1 MRHVRTVMLAAML
14 ASLVSCGGD
23 TTEPQQPEITPITG
37 AGGVVTS
44 ADGRVSLTV
53 PAGALSA
60 STQITITPASVG
72 THPRLVPGSAYTF
85 EPDGLQF
92 AVPARLT
99 IEYDTVP
106 ASLADQKAYLWLH
119 RREGSDWLPMQGEQ
133 ADTLNRRV
141 TGTIDG
147 FSQYGAATSPLA
159 ATIVQIGLEMSA
171 LLTDGI
177 ATTAIALTNSI
188 AALLQNQA
196 DPTFQALAAPF
207 LQASLLTAC
216 TAYNTSLGN
225 ARNAPIVDYDEFIA
239 VLEPMYAWAAVVEL
253 LGGISS
259 CTGAPDTLEGV
270 EAAKFQD
277 FVSFY
282 TARLN
287 ASIPSSDFD
296 EMVDEVRQIV
306 RLRGNLQT
314 LGLNDSDARLVT
326 EAQRPL
332 LDAMRTAA
340 YGACRDLGHH
350 EYLGKLLSET
360 ASASYGTQ
368 DLWDDLQYCATD
380 IQWEVRSTDGSTQMD
395 GTLGSSGTPG
405 VRVLTAT
412 GPGIA
417 DGMITINGN
426 MRPFECPGGTLET
439 DELVVTLQGVE
450 VHRRTPT
457 AGQFF
462 AFPVTLDAATILST
476 AGVDPMQS
484 ASVPLVVSRE
494 SPGCGQY
501 VQSTGPFTL
510 ATLNLTYPPPFVYF
524 TDFTGQVPEWSNRR
538 FTYYPSGPG
547 NNPILGHFLNDATTL
562 TLGNLPA
569 HTEVVIELTFYAIG
583 TMDGNNTQF
592 GPDIVDFRID
602 NTNVL
607 RTTFSNVLDPA
618 FPQAFPDNYPGGS
631 NPPGT
636 AASGFGS
643 LGYQAPPGQRSDTS
657 YRITFTVPHTA
668 SGLSFT
674 VSGANMSSGESWALD
689 DVRVTAH

>member
-1 MRHVRTVMLAAML
+1 MLAALL
-14 ASLVSCGGD
+14 ASALGCGGD
-23 TTEPQQPEITPITG
+23 ATEPQPEITPITT
-37 AGGVVTS
+37 AGGTVTS
-44 ADGRVSLTV
+44 ADGKVSLTV
-53 PAGALSA
+53 PAGALTA

-99 IEYDTVP
+99 IRYDSVP
-106 ASLADQKAYLWLH
+106 PSLEDQKAYLWLH
-119 RREGSDWLPMQGEQ
+119 RREGSDWVPMQGQ
-133 ADTLNRRV
+133 PADTLNRSV
-141 TGTIDG
+141 SGTIDG

-159 ATIVQIGLEMSA
+159 ATIVQIGLQLSA

-177 ATTAIALTNSI
+177 ATTAIGLTNSI
-188 AALLQNQA
+188 AALLQDQS
-196 DPTFQALAAPF
+196 DPSWQALAQPF

-225 ARNAPIVDYDEFIA
+225 ARNAPIVDYDEFVA
-239 VLEPMYAWAAVVEL
+239 LLEPMYSWAAVVEL

-259 CTGAPDTLEGV
+259 CTGVPDTLEGV

-287 ASIPSSDFD
+287 ASIPSSDF
-296 EMVDEVRQIV
+296 EELVDEVRQIV

-314 LGLNDSDARLVT
+314 LGLNASDARLVA
-326 EAQRPL
+326 EAQGPL

-350 EYLGKLLSET
+350 EYLGTLLPET
-360 ASASYGTQ
+360 ASASYSTQ
-368 DLWDDLQYCATD
+368 DIWDDLQYCATD
-380 IQWEVRSTDGSTQMD
+380 IQWEVQSTDGSTQMD
-395 GTLGSSGTPG
+395 GALGSSGTPG
-405 VRVLTAT
+405 ARVQLAT

-417 DGMITINGN
+417 NGTITINGD
-426 MRPFECPGGTLET
+426 MRPFECPGGTLEA
-439 DELVVTLQGVE
+439 DELVVTLQGAE
-450 VHRRTPT
+450 VHRRGPT

-462 AFPVTLDAATILST
+462 AFPVTLDAATILGM
-476 AGVDPMQS
+476 AGIDPTQS
-484 ASVPLVVSRE
+484 AVVPLVVSRE

-501 VQSTGPFTL
+501 VQSPGAPVAL

-524 TDFTGQVPEWSNRR
+524 TDFTGPVPEWSNRQ
-538 FTYYPSGPG
+538 FTYTPSGPG
-547 NNPILGHFLNDATTL
+547 NNPIHGRFLNEATTL
-562 TLGNLPA
+562 TLGSLPA
-569 HTEVVIELTFYAIG
+569 HTEIVIELTFYAIG
-583 TMDGNNTQF
+583 TMDGSNTVF

-631 NPPGT
+631 NPPGS

-657 YRITFTVPHTA
+657 YRITFTMPHTA
-668 SGLSFT
+668 SSLTFT
-674 VSGANMSSGESWALD
+674 ISGSGMSDGETWAID